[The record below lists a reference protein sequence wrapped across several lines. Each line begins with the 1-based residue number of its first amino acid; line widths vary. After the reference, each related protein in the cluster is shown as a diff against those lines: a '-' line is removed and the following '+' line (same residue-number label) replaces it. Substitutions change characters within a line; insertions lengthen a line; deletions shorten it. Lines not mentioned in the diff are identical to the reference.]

1 MYNMGSMCK
10 NLTKHSQLFT
20 THSITRSNRMDAY
33 SKCLFLRGFQT
44 HNKEVFMRKIDIKMP
59 MKVTQL
65 EEIQTVVNLHTKSVY
80 CLFSQGF
87 QTHHKEVFT
96 RKITIEILAKVAST
110 ATQLEEIKWQLCRY
124 HNGIYLVKNPLLAL
138 FFSPFIVR
146 IQHKLQTQWVTKK

>member
-1 MYNMGSMCK
+1 
-10 NLTKHSQLFT
+10 
-20 THSITRSNRMDAY
+20 MDAY

-110 ATQLEEIKWQLCRY
+110 ATQLEEI
-124 HNGIYLVKNPLLAL
+124 
-138 FFSPFIVR
+138 
-146 IQHKLQTQWVTKK
+146 